1 MFPKLA
7 GQHPS
12 YLVKQLREFK
22 SQKRVDPTM
31 NAMAE
36 SLSDADIA
44 DIGAWYAQHKIKPEP
59 AEKNEL
65 GQKIYRSG
73 IASKQIPACAAC
85 HGPKGEG
92 NPTSGYPVLGGQ
104 YSSYVSKILH
114 DYKAVE
120 RSSDPN
126 EIMRTIANRLNT
138 EEINAVSDYISGL
151 Q

>member
-1 MFPKLA
+1 M
-7 GQHPS
+7 
-12 YLVKQLREFK
+12 
-22 SQKRVDPTM
+22 
-31 NAMAE
+31 
-36 SLSDADIA
+36 
-44 DIGAWYAQHKIKPEP
+44 
-59 AEKNEL
+59 
-65 GQKIYRSG
+65 
-73 IASKQIPACAAC
+73 
-85 HGPKGEG
+85 
-92 NPTSGYPVLGGQ
+92 LGGQ